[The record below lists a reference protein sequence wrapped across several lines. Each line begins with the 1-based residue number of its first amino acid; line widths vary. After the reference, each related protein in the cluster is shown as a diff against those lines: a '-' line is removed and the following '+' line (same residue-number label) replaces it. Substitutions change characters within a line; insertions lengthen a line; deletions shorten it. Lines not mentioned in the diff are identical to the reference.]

1 MTLVDPR
8 GSGQVDSFR
17 VPHQE
22 VGAHTEEVVLFS
34 ARGQCMP
41 PYQPSRV
48 GQQPEGLQ
56 VQAEVVMVVLR
67 VLRSRGLVLG
77 VATQAT

>member
-8 GSGQVDSFR
+8 GSGQVDSFLEPR
-17 VPHQE
+17 RE
-22 VGAHTEEVVLFS
+22 AEDHTEEVDLSS
-34 ARGQCMP
+34 ARGPCMHC
-41 PYQPSRV
+41 YQPSRV
-48 GQQPEGLQ
+48 GQQPESLQ
-56 VQAEVVMVVLR
+56 VRAEVVMVLLR